1 MIILTNKK
9 AYFEYTILDKFIAG
23 LKLKGFEAKALR
35 EGKGKLDG
43 SYVKILDDKLKVVN
57 FGIGS
62 YSKISQKLEEG
73 DISRTKELLL
83 NKREINEIKRELAQK
98 GKSCVP
104 LNLRI
109 ERGLFKLEIAIV
121 KGKKEYEK
129 KVVSKE
135 RQEKRDLEREK
146 KNFGTWA

>member
-9 AYFEYTILDKFIAG
+9 AYFEYTVLDKFIAG
-23 LKLKGFEAKALR
+23 VKLKGFEAKALR

-83 NKREINEIKRELAQK
+83 NKREIAEIKRELAQK

-129 KVVSKE
+129 KVVAKE
-135 RQEKRDLEREK
+135 KQEKRELEREK